1 MYGQPNATTNIN
13 NAHNLLKLSCDCA
26 FQKRFVFQGVSR
38 LLKHLNRLLHC
49 YLLLQFVWTNSSTH
63 LFCACNFRKWQHYH
77 YNGERMNERTEK
89 KTRTSSMKL
98 FLFTQNRLIL
108 SCSVFIHADAF
119 YMLFSV
125 EALFFSLYWASFD
138 DINRLQSSSF
148 WSFWINSIVFLF
160 IRSEFFFGLNS
171 SYWIKYFIRHFSSF
185 YIILHCLF
193 GFFDFKILFSIYFP
207 FFPISICKFKY
218 FLPWNASHFNF
229 IK

>member
-1 MYGQPNATTNIN
+1 MATLPLQRRAYERTNRKKPEQVQWN
-13 NAHNLLKLSCDCA
+13 FFFSLKIDWFFRAQFSFMLMHFTCS
-26 FQKRFVFQGVSR
+26 FQ
-38 LLKHLNRLLHC
+38 LKH
-49 YLLLQFVWTNSSTH
+49 
-63 LFCACNFRKWQHYH
+63 
-77 YNGERMNERTEK
+77 
-89 KTRTSSMKL
+89 
-98 FLFTQNRLIL
+98 
-108 SCSVFIHADAF
+108 
-119 YMLFSV
+119 
-125 EALFFSLYWASFD
+125 FFSLYWASFD

-207 FFPISICKFKY
+207 FIPISTCKFKY